1 MNICVVG
8 LGYVGL
14 TLALTLSDL
23 GIKVSGIDTNK
34 ETTKKL
40 NQSVAT
46 ISEKGLEELL
56 KKNIN
61 KNFQIIENFEN
72 KEFEI
77 FVISVGTPL
86 NENKKPIL
94 EYIVSA
100 TNEIGSV
107 LKKGQTIIL
116 RSTVPVGTTKN
127 IIIPILEKKSGLK
140 AGKDFEVS
148 FAPER
153 TAEGVALSELRKNPQ
168 IIGSLTE
175 KGFEKTKQ
183 LFLKMTK
190 TILPVSNIETA
201 EMMKLIDN
209 SYRDVHF
216 AYSNEIALI
225 CEMLKID
232 ARECIEKA
240 NFEYPRNQIPMPSP
254 GVGGPC
260 LSKDPYIL
268 VDVANTFDYDP
279 KLISHSRWVNENVP
293 IFLSSKIIKKL
304 EKLDKKNEEI
314 KIFVIGF
321 AFKGNPQT
329 DDIKESSTIVLVN
342 ELKKKFANIQ
352 GYDPVVSKKQIED
365 LGVRY
370 TEFEEGFID
379 SDCIIIMNNN
389 KSYFSH
395 DIENLMNK
403 TNKPCIF
410 VDTWSMFK
418 EFMNKKNINY
428 TSVGLE

>member
-1 MNICVVG
+1 MNVCVVG

-14 TLALTLSDL
+14 TLALTLADL

-34 ETTKKL
+34 DTTKKL
-40 NQSVAT
+40 NQSIAT

-56 KKNIN
+56 KKNLN
-61 KNFQIIENFEN
+61 KNFQILENFEN

-77 FVISVGTPL
+77 FIICVGTPL

-100 TNEIGSV
+100 TNEIGTV

-127 IIIPILEKKSGLK
+127 TIIPILENNSGLK

-175 KGFEKTKQ
+175 KGFKKTEQ

-240 NFEYPRNQIPMPSP
+240 NFEYPRNQIAMPSP

-268 VDVANTFDYDP
+268 VNIANTFDYDP

-293 IFLSSKIIKKL
+293 VFLSSKIIKKL
-304 EKLDKKNEEI
+304 EKLDKKSEKI

-321 AFKGNPQT
+321 AFKGNPET
-329 DDIKESSTIVLVN
+329 DDIRESSTIVLVN
-342 ELKKKFANIQ
+342 ELKKKFTNIQ

-395 DIENLMNK
+395 NIENLMKK

-418 EFMNKKNINY
+418 EFMGKENIIY